1 MRVLSAIGVALTALR
16 LNLLRTVLAMLG
28 IIIGVGSVIV
38 MVSTGNGARARVD
51 AQIAALGTNT
61 LQITPGSAATG
72 GLRGGAGTA
81 SPFTSDDVLAI
92 SAQVDGVAAISG
104 IVPGNATLV
113 YGAVNW
119 QSQVNG
125 VDAGYFDVRDWALQD
140 GRIFS
145 PEEAAAAAKVAI
157 VGRSTA
163 TTLFGTDEPVGK
175 IIRVRDVPFEVIG
188 VLVAKGQTGVG
199 GDQDDVVLV
208 PTSTARR
215 RLFGAPRTIPNVI
228 RQISLKVENIAE
240 MPAVQADIESLLRQ
254 RRVRPGAADN
264 FRVQNLADS
273 IRARAETQST
283 LSLLLGAT
291 ALISLMVGGIGI
303 MNIMLVSVTERTREI
318 GLRMAV
324 GARNRDILGQ
334 FLMEAVALCGAGGI
348 VGIGAGIGATYVVS
362 MMGAWNVTLD
372 LSVVVIA
379 LASSALVG
387 IFFGFYPARMASRL
401 NPIEAL
407 RRE

>member
-1 MRVLSAIGVALTALR
+1 MRLFGVIGVALNALR
-16 LNLLRTVLAMLG
+16 LNALRTILAMLG

-61 LQITPGSAATG
+61 LQITSGSAAPG
-72 GLRGGAGTA
+72 GVRGGAGTA
-81 SPFTSDDVLAI
+81 SPFTTEDVIAI
-92 SAQVDGVAAISG
+92 STQIDGVAAISG
-104 IVPGNATLV
+104 VVPGNATLI
-113 YGAVNW
+113 YGAINW

-125 VDAGYFDVRDWALQD
+125 VDEGYFDVRDWPLED

-145 PEEAAAAAKVAI
+145 PQEAEAAAKVAI

-163 TTLFGTDEPVGK
+163 TTLFGEDSPVGK
-175 IIRVRDVPFEVIG
+175 MMRIRDIPFEVIG
-188 VLVAKGQTGVG
+188 VLVQKGQTGVG
-199 GDQDDVVLV
+199 GDQDDIVLV

-215 RLFGAPRTIPNVI
+215 RLFGAPRTVPNVV
-228 RQISLKVENIAE
+228 RQISLKVEDVAE

-254 RRVRPGAADN
+254 RRVRPGASDN
-264 FRVQNLADS
+264 FRVQNLAEFV
-273 IRARAETQST
+273 RARAETQST

-291 ALISLMVGGIGI
+291 ALISLVVGGIGI

-324 GARNRDILGQ
+324 GARSRDILGQ
-334 FLMEAVALCGAGGI
+334 FLIEAVALCGAGGL
-348 VGIGAGIGATYVVS
+348 VGIAAGIGATYLVS
-362 MMGAWNVTLD
+362 RLGTWNVTLD
-372 LSVVVIA
+372 PSVVVIA